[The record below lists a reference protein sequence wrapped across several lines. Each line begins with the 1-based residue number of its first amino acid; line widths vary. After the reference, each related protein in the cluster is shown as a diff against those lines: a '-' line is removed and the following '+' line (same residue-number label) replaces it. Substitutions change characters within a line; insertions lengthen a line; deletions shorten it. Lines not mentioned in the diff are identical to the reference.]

1 MLGFPV
7 SHLARGAMG
16 VGWGG
21 MDRHRH
27 KHRQVQVLVG
37 GESGSWA
44 EAAQLEASERRLM
57 LRSAVHKASATI
69 ANRELALTRATESA
83 LLQLVLVEK
92 P

>member
-7 SHLARGAMG
+7 SHLVRGAMG

-57 LRSAVHKASATI
+57 LRAAVHKASATI
-69 ANRELALTRATESA
+69 TNRELALTRATESA